1 MRVKSLADILLIS
14 GCSRLYFARTRVTPD
29 VLTRIGGR
37 KPSASGWFVI
47 DALARSIVEAVDG
60 VLGAV
65 GEVRSVVKAA
75 GASVCRMGVWST
87 NPFCFAG

>member
-37 KPSASGWFVI
+37 KPSAWFVI

-60 VLGAV
+60 VFGAV

>member
-1 MRVKSLADILLIS
+1 M
-14 GCSRLYFARTRVTPD
+14 PD

-60 VLGAV
+60 AV
-65 GEVRSVVKAA
+65 GEVRRVVKAA
-75 GASVCRMGVWST
+75 GASVCRMGV
-87 NPFCFAG
+87 

>member
-47 DALARSIVEAVDG
+47 DALVRSIVEAVDG
-60 VLGAV
+60 VFGAV
-65 GEVRSVVKAA
+65 GEVRRVVKAA
-75 GASVCRMGVWST
+75 GASVCRMGV
-87 NPFCFAG
+87 

>member
-1 MRVKSLADILLIS
+1 M
-14 GCSRLYFARTRVTPD
+14 TPD

-37 KPSASGWFVI
+37 NPSASGWVVV

-65 GEVRSVVKAA
+65 GEVRRVAKAA
-75 GASVCRMGVWST
+75 GTSVCRMGVRAA
-87 NPFCFAG
+87 NPFCFADCPGGSF